1 MVVGCSRDGQK
12 RQVLCDRAVCEAP
25 RGAATARL
33 QLTWLQPSRLSR
45 RSLFARQVTQTVT
58 EAVDDLRAL
67 ELRMERRSRV
77 VAAGTT
83 VVPAEESMAIS
94 GIKPRGHGLVGA
106 WIRCKGMT
114 HARCVEFDA
123 ISGMCTLE
131 AGETLRKERLHGP
144 GSLKFEVLS
153 LPPPF
158 CVEAIACVLC
168 GDPPACKTECC
179 GSYLCSACLESRERA
194 RAEFMVSTALVRPSN
209 PNACYF
215 CRSGS
220 EARVPV
226 AGFE

>member
-1 MVVGCSRDGQK
+1 
-12 RQVLCDRAVCEAP
+12 
-25 RGAATARL
+25 
-33 QLTWLQPSRLSR
+33 
-45 RSLFARQVTQTVT
+45 
-58 EAVDDLRAL
+58 
-67 ELRMERRSRV
+67 MERRSRV

-131 AGETLRKERLHGP
+131 AGETLRRERLHGP

-226 AGFE
+226 AGV